1 MMLHALVV
9 WLLVLAFLGAGLF
22 NAIGTDATQD
32 DFARWGYPR
41 WWCRV
46 TGGLEIISAALI
58 AFPASRGGGMA
69 LATVIIVVAIV
80 TVLRRREFS
89 HTPPLGVF
97 AVLLVLAAT
106 TS

>member
-1 MMLHALVV
+1 MLHTLSI
-9 WLLVLAFLGAGLF
+9 WLLVAAFCGAGLF
-22 NAIGTDATQD
+22 NAIGTRATQE

-46 TGGLEIISAALI
+46 TGGLEILNAALI
-58 AFPASRGGGMA
+58 ALPIGRNLGLA
-69 LATVIIVVAIV
+69 LGAVVILVAGV

-89 HTPPLGVF
+89 HAAPLSVF
-97 AVLLVLAAT
+97 AALLALAAT

>member
-1 MMLHALVV
+1 VLHSLMV
-9 WLLVLAFLGAGLF
+9 WLLVVALVGTGSF
-22 NAIGTDATQD
+22 NAIGTRATQD
-32 DFARWGYPR
+32 DFARWGYPH

-58 AFPASRGGGMA
+58 ALPAGRILGMTLGA
-69 LATVIIVVAIV
+69 IIIAAAIV
-80 TVLRRREFS
+80 TVLYRREFS

-97 AVLLVLAAT
+97 AALFVLAAT

>member
-1 MMLHALVV
+1 MLHSTVV
-9 WLLVLAFLGAGLF
+9 WLLVAAFFGAGLF
-22 NAIGTDATQD
+22 NAIGRPATQD

-46 TGGLEIISAALI
+46 AGGLEIVSAALI
-58 AFPASRGGGMA
+58 ALPACRGQGVA
-69 LATVIIVVAIV
+69 LGAVIIAAAMA

-89 HTPPLGVF
+89 HAAPLGVF
-97 AVLLVLAAT
+97 AALLALTAT